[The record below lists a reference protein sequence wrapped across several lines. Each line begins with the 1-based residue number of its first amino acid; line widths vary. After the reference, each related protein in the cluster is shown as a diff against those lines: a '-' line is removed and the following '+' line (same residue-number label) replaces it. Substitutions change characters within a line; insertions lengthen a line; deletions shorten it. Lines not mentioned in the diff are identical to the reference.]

1 MKDKDL
7 KDISNQEQFNYELK
21 PEYLDDLTNKLND
34 QRPAKKRGY
43 FGYLAVL
50 LLLLIG
56 GSYFLYPKGE
66 LNELAIIEGN
76 KEIVNTQLKSE
87 SEVVKAID
95 LPEKESIN
103 SNLLQ
108 ESVTVSS
115 EVSTKNK
122 VEIKTE
128 GVQKI
133 SVESI
138 KKEVFNSENTQ
149 GTINTNQ
156 LKNRS
161 SQKNTTETKVT
172 DIDKVNLSTESDS
185 KKGDLALKSPNNKVK
200 NQDEDKN
207 NAALSTIKK
216 SDKTLLKT
224 EIVDPVSK
232 VASENKFELVGGE
245 QNEVPLINKANETK
259 NQENTPIKTAD
270 NKALVDSVE
279 PQKSINKEDN
289 IPITDSIITSDTL
302 DLVTQADS
310 VSIKL
315 EEARTR
321 DKWQVSAL
329 SGVNFSISRLGNS
342 TNQEYLTKRTEE
354 ENYLTNY
361 TGGIML
367 ERFITDKI
375 KLGTG
380 LTYISYGSNNSY
392 SSSTV
397 YDDFQQFKGLDSVYN
412 PTIDSIFY
420 QPSGTWLP
428 YLIRMDTTL
437 DSAFVAQQ
445 KAREDS
451 AALNSS
457 GKVSFSYVELPLLI
471 GYYKTINKWSFGL
484 NTGVSVGLLTQSS
497 GSFIDENLVSMQVA
511 QSQQLVWNYLLSPE
525 FNYQFNEKLYLG
537 FQPFFRMGLNN
548 LSLSEPFDRS
558 YYSIQFNA
566 KIGVRF

>member
-548 LSLSEPFDRS
+548 LSLSEPIDRS

>member
-172 DIDKVNLSTESDS
+172 DIDKVNLSNESDS

-315 EEARTR
+315 EEARTS

-525 FNYQFNEKLYLG
+525 FNFQFNEKLYLG

-548 LSLSEPFDRS
+548 LSLSEPIDRS

>member
-115 EVSTKNK
+115 EVPTKNK

-279 PQKSINKEDN
+279 PQKSINKEDI

-548 LSLSEPFDRS
+548 LSLSEPIDRS

>member
-259 NQENTPIKTAD
+259 NHENTPIKTAD

-497 GSFIDENLVSMQVA
+497 GSFIDENLVSMHVA

-548 LSLSEPFDRS
+548 LSLSEPIDRS

>member
-259 NQENTPIKTAD
+259 NHENTPIKTAD

-548 LSLSEPFDRS
+548 LSLSEPIDRS

>member
-329 SGVNFSISRLGNS
+329 SGVNFSISLLGNS

-525 FNYQFNEKLYLG
+525 FNFQFNEKLYLG

-548 LSLSEPFDRS
+548 LSLSEPIDRS

>member
-138 KKEVFNSENTQ
+138 KIEVFNSENTQ

-525 FNYQFNEKLYLG
+525 FNFQFNEKLYLG

-548 LSLSEPFDRS
+548 LSLSEPIDRS

>member
-34 QRPAKKRGY
+34 QRPAKKRDY

-279 PQKSINKEDN
+279 SQKSINKEDN
-289 IPITDSIITSDTL
+289 IPITDSIITSFTL

-315 EEARTR
+315 EEARTS

-548 LSLSEPFDRS
+548 LSLSEPIDRS